1 MFFQLDIDPSHV
13 IGLYPDLLPQ
23 AFRNELQYP
32 DKVPSMHGRDM
43 ENAIL
48 ALVEFLTQIRHRLKG
63 LPANK
68 TLSPLPIM
76 EGCTV
81 IKSKKQIMQ
90 VGNFMSFCS
99 WPVGLSKSVSSI
111 CFNLMQILDTTLL
124 KCYLKTNDALVAPL
138 LRLPENQCHLEEAER
153 ALKRCQKYS
162 ELIIFYNT
170 RGLHKKA
177 LNLLKDHRQRDD
189 SPLKGRERT
198 VTYLQ
203 NLGPDNFEIICE
215 FSKWVLNEDEAVG
228 LSIFTEDT
236 IEAEALPRARVL
248 EFLMAHRRTVVI
260 PYLKHVIVEW
270 KETNAVFHNALIL
283 QYKDYIVQKISAVGV
298 VEAPEGE
305 GDPETLSLSKARAEL
320 RELLLTSKVYSA
332 DLILPQFPHD
342 CLEEERA
349 ILLGSLGRHEEALA
363 IYLYQMRDVE
373 RATKYCEKHYSP
385 GSKIY
390 TVLFRFML
398 KPPEAELMRALSL
411 SDANQN
417 PPCDVDAALEIVAQH
432 GTKMDPAAVIKA
444 LPATTPLS
452 RVARFIRQGL
462 EKKVAQ
468 RHETAIVKSLMH
480 AEHLQL
486 QQERIAVES
495 VKFRLD
501 ETDLCPVCHKRF
513 TKTGVFAR
521 LPSGAVVHYAC
532 QGKIQRH

>member
-1 MFFQLDIDPSHV
+1 MSCF
-13 IGLYPDLLPQ
+13 LYIHKATNTRKFPALL
-23 AFRNELQYP
+23 
-32 DKVPSMHGRDM
+32 
-43 ENAIL
+43 
-48 ALVEFLTQIRHRLKG
+48 T
-63 LPANK
+63 
-68 TLSPLPIM
+68 
-76 EGCTV
+76 
-81 IKSKKQIMQ
+81 
-90 VGNFMSFCS
+90 
-99 WPVGLSKSVSSI
+99 
-111 CFNLMQILDTTLL
+111 QILDTTLL

-153 ALKRCQKYS
+153 ALTRSQKYS

-170 RGLHKKA
+170 RALHKKA
-177 LNLLKDHRQRDD
+177 LNLLKEHRHRED

-215 FSKWVLNEDEAVG
+215 FSKWVLDEDEAVG
-228 LSIFTEDT
+228 LTIFTEDT

-248 EFLMAHRRTVVI
+248 EFLMAQRRSVVI
-260 PYLKHVIVEW
+260 PYLKHLIVEW

-283 QYKDYIVQKISAVGV
+283 QYKDYVVQKISAVGV
-298 VEAPEGE
+298 AAPRLP
-305 GDPETLSLSKARAEL
+305 GDGNGPAAVVAAETLSLSKARAEL

-373 RATKYCEKHYSP
+373 RAMTYCEEHFTP
-385 GSKIY
+385 GSNIY
-390 TVLFRFML
+390 TVLLQFML
-398 KPPEAELMRALSL
+398 RPPVGELLRTLAL
-411 SDANQN
+411 SDADQR
-417 PPCDVDAALEIVAQH
+417 PPCDVDSALKVVAEH
-432 GTKMDPAAVIKA
+432 GPKMDPAAVIKA
-444 LPATTPLS
+444 LPAATPLS
-452 RVARFIRQGL
+452 SVAKFVRQGL
-462 EKKVAQ
+462 EKKVAL

-501 ETDLCPVCHKRF
+501 ETDLCPVCHKKF
-513 TKTGVFAR
+513 TKTGVLAR
-521 LPSGAVVHYAC
+521 LPGGAIVHFAC
-532 QGKIQRH
+532 QEKVQRK

>member
-1 MFFQLDIDPSHV
+1 
-13 IGLYPDLLPQ
+13 
-23 AFRNELQYP
+23 
-32 DKVPSMHGRDM
+32 
-43 ENAIL
+43 
-48 ALVEFLTQIRHRLKG
+48 
-63 LPANK
+63 
-68 TLSPLPIM
+68 
-76 EGCTV
+76 
-81 IKSKKQIMQ
+81 
-90 VGNFMSFCS
+90 
-99 WPVGLSKSVSSI
+99 
-111 CFNLMQILDTTLL
+111 MQILDTTLL

-138 LRLPENQCHLEEAER
+138 LRLPENQCHLEESER
-153 ALKRCQKYS
+153 ALKRCQKWS

-177 LNLLKDHRQRDD
+177 LNLLKDHRHRED

-198 VTYLQ
+198 VAYLQ
-203 NLGPDNFEIICE
+203 NLGPDHFEIICE
-215 FSKWVLNEDEAVG
+215 FSKWVLEEDEAVG
-228 LSIFTEDT
+228 LSVFTEDT

-248 EFLMAHRRTVVI
+248 EFLMAHRPTVVI

-270 KETNAVFHNALIL
+270 KETKPEFHNALIL
-283 QYKDYIVQKISAVGV
+283 QYKDYIVQKINAGDAL
-298 VEAPEGE
+298 EEE
-305 GDPETLSLSKARAEL
+305 GDTETLSISEARAEL

-332 DLILPQFPHD
+332 GLILGSAFPDH

-363 IYLYQMRDVE
+363 IYLYQMRDVD
-373 RATKYCEKHYSP
+373 RATEYCEKHYSP
-385 GSKIY
+385 GSGIY

-398 KPPEAELMRALSL
+398 KPPESL
-411 SDANQN
+411 PPDVDRR
-417 PPCDVDAALEIVAQH
+417 PPCDVDAALKVVAEH
-432 GTKMDPAAVIKA
+432 GPKMDPAAVIKA
-444 LPATTPLS
+444 LPAETPLAS
-452 RVARFIRQGL
+452 VAKFIRQGL

-532 QGKIQRH
+532 QEKIQRN